1 MNKSIFRNAR
11 KFITKDLKRNLD
23 FESVE
28 KYLNKIGYIVLFYD
42 ESESSEIIQKYDLV
56 EYSKSCNAFTI
67 NDEHIKV
74 VFINTKLSSQDMLY
88 AVLHE
93 VGHILL
99 KHLDCRTVTANRNL
113 QEIEADAFVYEVLK
127 YTDRRYIFLLLIA
140 CMAMLG
146 IFIGTIITNDADNTI
161 PQPTVSI
168 KETVATSVPTAAPT
182 IAAENQ
188 SDIVYVTPSGTKYHR
203 SDCRYVKNKNCS
215 TYTRAEAEKK
225 YSACSV
231 CRP

>member
-1 MNKSIFRNAR
+1 MNKSIFRLAR
-11 KFITKDLKRNLD
+11 KFITKDLKRKLN
-23 FESVE
+23 FETVE

-42 ESESSEIIQKYDLV
+42 ESDSSEIIQKYDLV

-67 NDEHIKV
+67 NDEDIKV

-93 VGHILL
+93 IGHILL

-127 YTDRRYIFLLLIA
+127 YTDRRYIFLLLIT
-140 CMAMLG
+140 CITMLG
-146 IFIGTIITNDADNTI
+146 IFIGTVITDHADDTT
-161 PQPTVSI
+161 PQPTVS
-168 KETVATSVPTAAPT
+168 TSVPTAAPT
-182 IAAENQ
+182 TVAENQ

-203 SDCRYVKNKNCS
+203 SDCRYVKNKNCT
-215 TYTRAEAEKK
+215 TYTRVEAEQK

>member
-67 NDEHIKV
+67 NDEDIKV

-113 QEIEADAFVYEVLK
+113 QEIEADAFAYQVLYPQK
-127 YTDRRYIFLLLIA
+127 DMRLFNTLTICFAILCII
-140 CMAMLG
+140 LG
-146 IFIGTIITNDADNTI
+146 ICFANDHKERASVSQT
-161 PQPTVSI
+161 TVS
-168 KETVATSVPTAAPT
+168 TSVPTTVPT